1 MKKLRRLFL
10 CSLSLM
16 LSISLFGCQSKDNTT
31 QQASFNEFITSEFI
45 DEMENDYLTTHIYLE
60 HPENFDVNKQ
70 EIEIQIGE
78 EINDKTIQKNINETK
93 KAEKKF
99 KEFDR
104 DTLSDEQKDT
114 YDIYNFNLTTALTS
128 IDSKFKYYDAYF
140 NTLTGI
146 HTQLP
151 VLFADLTLRNEQDVK
166 DLILL
171 LQSTLPYI
179 NSILTY
185 TKQQSKEGLLS
196 IDMERVLSDVK
207 KTLETQ
213 ENSSTLT
220 SMYKNI
226 DKLTLSAE
234 LKTSYKEKV
243 KEAFMNS
250 FIPAY
255 QNMYDTL
262 TSLKLSKNN
271 TEGICNFEYG
281 KEYYEMLFSNAI
293 SSSLSIKK
301 TKKLLENTADKYL
314 TIAQSVILKDEKV
327 YENLQ
332 NDKYVTNYTNF
343 ESMLKDINKGIEK
356 DFPSIGKLSYEIA
369 PLDKDLQNQGVAAY
383 FNLPAI
389 DGTTPKQIRV
399 NTNGTQINSIE
410 TFTTLAHEGIP
421 GHMYQVSYAY
431 ENLRVPYRKV
441 FSNATGYTEGY
452 ATYVE
457 YYATKYLTDIDENAI
472 KLQNA
477 LAIYQQCLLALSD
490 IGIHYEGWNVNDLK
504 DFYTKKGLE
513 LDKDSFTDLYQ
524 QIQANPT
531 AFLSYYVGF
540 AQFDKLQEKAKDKLG
555 KNYRDKD
562 FHEAILKSGAAPFE
576 VVEKNVDA
584 YISSKK

>member
-31 QQASFNEFITSEFI
+31 QQVSFNEFITSEFI

-213 ENSSTLT
+213 EKSSTL
-220 SMYKNI
+220 
-226 DKLTLSAE
+226 
-234 LKTSYKEKV
+234 
-243 KEAFMNS
+243 
-250 FIPAY
+250 
-255 QNMYDTL
+255 
-262 TSLKLSKNN
+262 
-271 TEGICNFEYG
+271 
-281 KEYYEMLFSNAI
+281 
-293 SSSLSIKK
+293 
-301 TKKLLENTADKYL
+301 
-314 TIAQSVILKDEKV
+314 
-327 YENLQ
+327 
-332 NDKYVTNYTNF
+332 
-343 ESMLKDINKGIEK
+343 
-356 DFPSIGKLSYEIA
+356 
-369 PLDKDLQNQGVAAY
+369 
-383 FNLPAI
+383 
-389 DGTTPKQIRV
+389 
-399 NTNGTQINSIE
+399 
-410 TFTTLAHEGIP
+410 
-421 GHMYQVSYAY
+421 
-431 ENLRVPYRKV
+431 
-441 FSNATGYTEGY
+441 
-452 ATYVE
+452 
-457 YYATKYLTDIDENAI
+457 
-472 KLQNA
+472 
-477 LAIYQQCLLALSD
+477 
-490 IGIHYEGWNVNDLK
+490 
-504 DFYTKKGLE
+504 
-513 LDKDSFTDLYQ
+513 
-524 QIQANPT
+524 
-531 AFLSYYVGF
+531 
-540 AQFDKLQEKAKDKLG
+540 
-555 KNYRDKD
+555 
-562 FHEAILKSGAAPFE
+562 
-576 VVEKNVDA
+576 
-584 YISSKK
+584 